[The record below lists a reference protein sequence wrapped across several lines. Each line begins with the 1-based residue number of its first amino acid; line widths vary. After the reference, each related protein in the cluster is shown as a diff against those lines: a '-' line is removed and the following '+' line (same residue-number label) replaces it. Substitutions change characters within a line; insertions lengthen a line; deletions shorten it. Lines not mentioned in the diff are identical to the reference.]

1 MNTLIERLDFLRSF
15 LATCQKLRIDL
26 TDELIDNATDPVIR
40 MRRFR
45 MLEHLAIY
53 ESQTIEKIYLFDG
66 DSEDWLTSSQVVN
79 AGLLDVIHRS
89 S

>member
-15 LATCQKLRIDL
+15 LSSCQKIRIDL
-26 TDELIDNATDPVIR
+26 TNELIDNATDPVIR

-45 MLEHLAIY
+45 MLKHLAIY

-66 DSEDWLTSSQVVN
+66 DPAEWLLSLQVVN
-79 AGLLDVIHRS
+79 DGLLDVTHRS